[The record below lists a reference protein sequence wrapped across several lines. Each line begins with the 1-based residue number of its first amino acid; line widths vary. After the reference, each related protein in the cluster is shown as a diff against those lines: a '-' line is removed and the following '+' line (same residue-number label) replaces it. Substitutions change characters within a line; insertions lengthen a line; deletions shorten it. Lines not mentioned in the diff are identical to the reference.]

1 MTMERRLISDAWHRG
16 YGAACAMAMKGWS
29 ILTYVVFAGAA
40 PAPET
45 VPRTKSDAPY
55 EKIDELSAWDSL
67 AIGRPCLP
75 LFS

>member
-1 MTMERRLISDAWHRG
+1 
-16 YGAACAMAMKGWS
+16 MAMKGWS